1 VSAQNPVSSEHSAP
15 IALCH
20 FAVEPRLGD
29 VWREGVGFRGA
40 FADESIR
47 LHLEN
52 VRRERGDLV
61 GLLTVRHDERRLFTG
76 KQSLGSHTSRSS
88 LAKYLRERDDGYD
101 GWSTVLEEFCAE
113 VIAIDSEGPETVVL
127 GGSQAVRVPQAYRLR
142 PFMPRDAPT
151 SIYGPSGVFK
161 STLGAGIAGSVQSGV
176 PLLPGWDVER
186 ANVLILDWESSR
198 EEWEDRLVGIAAG
211 MGIPTPQIR
220 YRRCSRRLADMTGD
234 LAGQVSRDHIG
245 LLIVDSVGLAQG
257 TSGEGG
263 DANEAT
269 LRMMDSLRAIGTTSL
284 LIDHMAGDNIGND
297 RIGPGRAYGSIYK
310 QNLCRSNMELRRE
323 DQPAHPEATQLLLRQ
338 PNVNSGPRI
347 APIGL
352 RVIHGENAIT
362 FELCDI
368 TAPDLEQHSGTSA
381 DRMRRLLRSGALE
394 EERIAEELGISAS
407 TVRSTLRR
415 QPSTFT
421 RVGNRVGLVVL

>member
-1 VSAQNPVSSEHSAP
+1 MSAPKLQSEHSAP
-15 IALCH
+15 IELRHAPGAQP
-20 FAVEPRLGD
+20 FGD
-29 VWREGVGFRGA
+29 VWREGVGFRGV
-40 FADESIR
+40 FADDSIR

-52 VRRERGDLV
+52 VRRERGELV
-61 GLLTVRHDERRLFTG
+61 GLLTVKHAERRLFTG
-76 KQSLGSHTSRSS
+76 KQPLGSHTSRSS
-88 LAKYLRERDDGYD
+88 LAKYLRERDGDFD
-101 GWSTVLEEFCAE
+101 GWGVVLEEFCAE

-151 SIYGPSGVFK
+151 SIYGPSGAYK
-161 STLGAGIAGSVQSGV
+161 STLTAGIAVSVQSGV
-176 PLLPGWDVER
+176 SLLPGWDVEQ

-234 LAGQVSRDHIG
+234 IAGQVARDDIG

-257 TSGEGG
+257 TSGDG

-269 LRMMDSLRAIGTTSL
+269 LRMMDALRAIATTSL

-297 RIGPGRAYGSIYK
+297 RIGPGKAYGSIYK
-310 QNLCRSNMELRRE
+310 QNLCRSNLELRRE
-323 DQPAHPEATQLLLRQ
+323 DQPTHPEATQLLLRQ
-338 PNVNSGPRI
+338 PNVNSGARI
-347 APIGL
+347 APVGI

-368 TAPDLEQHSGTSA
+368 TAPDLEHHAGPTH
-381 DRMRRLLRSGALE
+381 DRMRRILRSGEMDETELAEALGLT
-394 EERIAEELGISAS
+394 RA
-407 TVRSTLRR
+407 TVRQTIRR
-415 QPSTFT
+415 HEGFQRNPT
-421 RVGNRVGLVVL
+421 GKIGLVVL